1 VWADLT
7 RSGQLPTL
15 RNQRCIGLRL
25 DGVTNKLAILFNKA
39 KIIVEAQPPAK
50 HTRSAIVA
58 ILTAS
63 AFAFFFGLGQ
73 LGFLGPDEPRYAEV
87 AREMFESGDY
97 ISTRLCGCLWFEK
110 PALVYWMSA
119 AGYRLFGVDEFAA
132 RAPIALAALATVAL
146 IYFAV
151 RRLGSHSLA
160 LTSALILTTSGI
172 FIAYARV
179 STPDMVL
186 TAAITASLLT
196 AFHSLRASGPTRS
209 VLWAISFLF
218 VGLAVLAKGLVG
230 ALLVFSILGIHLILA
245 GRLGSVRWRDWLIGL
260 VVFLAVAASWYGP
273 VTARHGWAFIEE
285 FFVRHHFQRY
295 TSNEFG
301 HPQPFYFFFLVAM
314 AGVAPWSFFL
324 IPAIGRF
331 RSLWESRDSL
341 LGLAWIWAVVP
352 IVFFS
357 FSESKLPGYILPIF
371 PALAVIIGVEVERFL
386 SREADGVLSKAAWL
400 TGLLVTGMSIGFLIF
415 VRSESVSVGGWRI
428 LLDGLP
434 LVLAVV
440 SLIALASKKGLAF
453 VVSASGV
460 VISIIL
466 ASVILLFPTLQG
478 EVTLKSLS
486 LEAAEA
492 LRPGEK
498 IGFYLKKEFAPVF
511 YSGGRVLCEPRRGG
525 TFYALHQNMV
535 ADALQNESS
544 LILITDW
551 KWREGLERDPRF
563 TTELIAS
570 QGESLALRVTLKR

>member
-371 PALAVIIGVEVERFL
+371 PALAVIIGAEVERFL